1 MRVST
6 FNYIKDILADYYRT
20 DDYIKQREE
29 ELRYPFKDTDL
40 NADIRGVGINSAV
53 TERLAITIATDRR
66 LCNLERNRDV
76 IRACLERADEQTKT
90 IIEELYL
97 KRRPTLTLLG
107 VAQQLFISKSQA
119 YKLRNNFFESI
130 ADELGM

>member
-20 DDYIKQREE
+20 DEYIKQREE
-29 ELRYPFKDTDL
+29 ELRYPFKEKDL
-40 NADIRGVGINSAV
+40 NSDIRSVGVNSAV

-76 IRACLERADEQTKT
+76 IRACLERSDEQTKK

-107 VAQQLFISKSQA
+107 VAQQLYISKSQA
-119 YKLRNNFFESI
+119 YKLRNKFFESI